1 MNRVSQIVTGLLRN
15 PIRRNMLFS
24 GLNGGLNIIA
34 FFISYRLLIQQ
45 EGIEAVGLWSLTI
58 GAVAF
63 LRIADV
69 SGGNSLS
76 RFLALP
82 ENEKIENASQAQLVD
97 TVIIFSITLYLI
109 MGLLFAF
116 PIYLFLLQALEPQYH
131 SILPS
136 LLFVALI
143 LLVTMTT
150 VNALAGAVDGV
161 HRADQRSIIMS
172 SSLLLYVGASIML
185 IGPYGIMGLAIAQL
199 IQQVSDIIGLRM
211 IMIRKIEGLRFFPT
225 HWSPHILRAI
235 IPYTMKLQINAI
247 ANLGFEP
254 MLRFIINHFAGLT
267 ILSIY
272 DLAVKLTLQTRS
284 LLIAASKP
292 LIPKFASNMALN
304 IAQIR
309 KANNFFIIFAMLQVI
324 GLTLMAPIIAW
335 SLTID
340 DYAFFQWNIFFIS
353 LGYGVNNICVPIYLY
368 CQAKAFLFWNIL
380 GQLLIAIIAIIIALI
395 LGVTGH
401 GYYSYL
407 AISFALG
414 SASIIAL
421 LGNIR
426 RLEIRLKQIFSLP
439 LILTSIILILFMSS
453 IASDLAS
460 WIQRIL
466 QTILQGTSLWEI

>member
-1 MNRVSQIVTGLLRN
+1 MNRVSQIVTGLLNN
-15 PIRRNMLFS
+15 PMRRNILFS
-24 GLNGGLNIIA
+24 GFNGGLNIIV
-34 FFISYRLLIQQ
+34 FFIAYRLLIQK

-82 ENEKIENASQAQLVD
+82 EIEKIKNASQAQLVD
-97 TVIIFSITLYLI
+97 TVIIFSIGLFLI

-116 PIYLFLLQALEPQYH
+116 PIYLILLRALEPQYH

-136 LLFVALI
+136 LLFMALI
-143 LLVTMTT
+143 LLVTTT
-150 VNALAGAVDGV
+150 TTNALAGAVDGV
-161 HRADQRSIIMS
+161 HRSDQRSMMMS
-172 SSLLLYVGASIML
+172 GSLLLYLAASIML
-185 IGPYGIMGLAIAQL
+185 IGPHGIIGLAIAQL
-199 IQQVSDIIGLRM
+199 IQQISDIIGLRM
-211 IMIRKIEGLRFFPT
+211 IMKRKIDGLRFFPM
-225 HWSPHILRAI
+225 HLSPHILRAI

-254 MLRFIINHFAGLT
+254 LLRFIINHFAGLT
-267 ILSIY
+267 LLSIY
-272 DLAVKLTLQTRS
+272 DLAVKLTLQIRS

-292 LIPKFASNMALN
+292 LIPNFASSMALN

-309 KANNFFIIFAMLQVI
+309 KANNFFIIFAMLQVT

-335 SLTID
+335 FLTIE
-340 DYAFFQWNIFFIS
+340 DYAFFQWNLFFIS
-353 LGYGVNNICVPIYLY
+353 LGYGMNIACIPIYLY

-380 GQLLIAIIAIIIALI
+380 GQLLIAIISIMIALI
-395 LGVTGH
+395 LGVSGY

-407 AISFALG
+407 AIFIALG

-421 LGNIR
+421 LGNVR
-426 RLEIRLKQIFSLP
+426 RLKIRLKQIYSLP
-439 LILTSIILILFMSS
+439 LILTSIIMTLFMSS
-453 IASDLAS
+453 IAQDSALWS
-460 WIQRIL
+460 QGIL
-466 QTILQGTSLWEI
+466 QAILQGTLL